1 MSRAMFNEKAV
12 KGIEVCFPVK
22 LKIVSQVLVIYSF
35 GWFVRLLAFD
45 PFPAI
50 HARDFGNFKEWAGN
64 NFYLLNVM

>member
-1 MSRAMFNEKAV
+1 MSRAMFNGKAV

-45 PFPAI
+45 PFSC
-50 HARDFGNFKEWAGN
+50 NSCS
-64 NFYLLNVM
+64 